1 MERYG
6 KGQIEEGG
14 CEYHISFF
22 KPELRSMQVHSATCS
37 CSIELYKQCN
47 TLADFFPKLGFS
59 RGFLSAA
66 VMAGDI
72 IFFCLAGPLGDY
84 TRTHTVIFRRV
95 FPLYYSPEGRAK
107 LRWASGGGGGIIF
120 CRVPNSLQGAIN
132 GARGGEYYTVYQ
144 SLCCTVKR

>member
-1 MERYG
+1 MN
-6 KGQIEEGG
+6 
-14 CEYHISFF
+14 
-22 KPELRSMQVHSATCS
+22 VHSATCS
-37 CSIELYKQCN
+37 CSVELYKQWF

-84 TRTHTVIFRRV
+84 TGTHTVIFHGV
-95 FPLYYSPEGRAK
+95 FPLHYSPEGRAK

-120 CRVPNSLQGAIN
+120 FRVPNSLQWCDGW
-132 GARGGEYYTVYQ
+132 GERRGILYSISKPLLYNEKIYAPVSRVAHLG
-144 SLCCTVKR
+144 